1 MIVFLIGLVAVG
13 TVLAAIYIGRMPTK
27 EARSATIEQRVGA
40 YMETIRRTQEPDE
53 LNAMSDTELSD
64 VLTAAAKRRATER
77 TNRAFGL
84 FAATIAIVLV
94 SIFVATSH
102 NIEGFGISIIIGGI
116 VIYGLDRAFDRQL
129 RQKFEKDGIDPDR
142 LDVA

>member
-1 MIVFLIGLVAVG
+1 MILILFGLVGIG

-27 EARSATIEQRVGA
+27 EAQSATIEQRVSA
-40 YMETIRRTQEPDE
+40 YMQTIRRTAAPDA
-53 LNAMSDTELSD
+53 LNAMSDVELSD

-77 TNRAFGL
+77 TNRTFAL
-84 FAATIAIVLV
+84 FAATIVVVLV

-102 NIEGFGISIIIGGI
+102 NIEGFGISVVIGGI
-116 VIYGLDRAFDRQL
+116 VLYGLDRAFDRQL
-129 RQKFEKDGIDPDR
+129 RQKFESQGIDPDR

>member
-40 YMETIRRTQEPDE
+40 YMETIRRTQEPGE

-77 TNRAFGL
+77 TNRTFGL
-84 FAATIAIVLV
+84 FAAAIAIVLV